1 MKKGTVVLLFLFIL
15 IWFLNLCTPLICDDY
30 VYSFIWQDDAMGV
43 ALSESANRVN
53 GLADIFYSQWKHYF
67 SWGGR
72 TVAHFLAQLFLCA
85 GKDLFNFLN
94 AGCFILLLLEIQWVV
109 NEGKVSFNVSAKD
122 VLWDFGAI
130 WIFSV
135 YLGDIFTWLTLSCNY
150 LWTTVILLAFL
161 IIFERHY
168 FSTEDSCFEGNQI
181 LSVIFFAFGL
191 IAGWTNENVPCFLIL
206 LLGLYVFKIYKEKNK
221 VNLFL
226 MSGLLGMVLGYGLL
240 ICAPGNYVRY
250 ARQVQDHIV
259 TPGISLL
266 QDNLLV
272 LVNILLLR
280 LILIY
285 YVLRSLIVIRR
296 KETSTICQKL
306 FNVSQALLV
315 LSLASSAIMVFSPYY
330 RYRSSFAGLVFL
342 LIAVGIIRRV
352 RSMEG
357 LDVKDKSERIVKFER
372 AAYRILHVLG
382 IVYIS
387 ITLIGTLYIGTLQ
400 YQQTQRMLSE
410 IKNAKQLPSNNVLTV
425 RERPKW
431 TDEHFFEAFVIT
443 GGHLS
448 YPYSLTSD
456 ENCWIN
462 RDVALYYGIRLIRSG
477 KEEELP

>member
-1 MKKGTVVLLFLFIL
+1 MKKGTALLLFLFSL
-15 IWFLNLCTPLICDDY
+15 MWYFNFCTPLICDDY
-30 VYSFIWQDDAMGV
+30 VYAFVWQDNAMGI
-43 ALSESANRVN
+43 ALPESAERVS
-53 GLADIFYSQWKHYF
+53 GFMDIIYSQWKHYF

-72 TVAHFLAQLFLCA
+72 TIAHSLAQLFLWL

-94 AGCFILLLLEIQWVV
+94 AGCFILLLLEMQWMIHG
-109 NEGKVSFNVSAKD
+109 GKISFIISAKD
-122 VLWDFGAI
+122 ILWLFGTI
-130 WIFSV
+130 WIFTV
-135 YLGDIFTWLTLSCNY
+135 YLGDIFIWVTLSCNY
-150 LWTTVILLAFL
+150 LWTTAVLLAFML
-161 IIFERHY
+161 IYERHY
-168 FSTEDSCFEGNQI
+168 FSSENKPFERKSFS
-181 LSVIFFAFGL
+181 LMLFFIFGM

-206 LLGLYVFKIYKEKNK
+206 IIGLYIFKLHKERNEI
-221 VNLFL
+221 NWFL
-226 MSGLLGMVLGYGLL
+226 VSGLLGMVLGYILL
-240 ICAPGNYVRY
+240 VAAPGNYVRY

-410 IKNAKQLPSNNVLTV
+410 IKNAKQLPPNNVLTV

>member
-30 VYSFIWQDDAMGV
+30 VYSFVWQDNAMGV
-43 ALSESANRVN
+43 ALSESANRVS

-72 TVAHFLAQLFLCA
+72 TVAHFLAQLFLWA

-259 TPGISLL
+259 TPGISLVRE
-266 QDNLLV
+266 NLHV
-272 LVNILLLR
+272 FVNILLFR
-280 LILIY
+280 LVMIY

-296 KETSTICQKL
+296 GKVSETFHKL
-306 FNVSQALLV
+306 LTVSQFFLF
-315 LSLASSAIMVFSPYY
+315 LSLASSVIMVFSPYF
-330 RYRSSFAGLVFL
+330 RYRSSFPGLIFL
-342 LIAVGIIRRV
+342 VIAVGTIRRV
-352 RSMEG
+352 RSLEG
-357 LDVKDKSERIVKFER
+357 LSEKNKTESMAKLER
-372 AAYRILHVLG
+372 TTKKVVYAIASAYVC
-382 IVYIS
+382 V
-387 ITLIGTLYIGTLQ
+387 TLATTLYVGVMQ
-400 YQQTQRMLSE
+400 YQETQNMLAV
-410 IKNAKQLPSNNVLTV
+410 IKHAKQNQSDEVLTV
-425 RERPKW
+425 RERPALIDKN
-431 TDEHFFEAFVIT
+431 FFETFVIT
-443 GGHLS
+443 GGHLI
-448 YPYSLTSD
+448 YPYSITSD

-462 RDVALYYGIRLIRSG
+462 RDVALYYGIKAIRTG